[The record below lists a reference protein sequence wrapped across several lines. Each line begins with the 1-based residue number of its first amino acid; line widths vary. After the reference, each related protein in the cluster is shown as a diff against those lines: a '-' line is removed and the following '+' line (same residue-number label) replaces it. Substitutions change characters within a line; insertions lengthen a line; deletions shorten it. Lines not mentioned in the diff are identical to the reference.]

1 MKNGLLILAAALLAG
16 CTSFRPTQK
25 DAFVDGNGEVLLVEY
40 GEASRPYTYTLVSP
54 MNGAELECTDTKMV
68 RLTMPNGKRLLCY
81 ICQNVS
87 PKGTMYETRDKKWKY
102 LTIGLAS
109 RLYIERPEIRDYEL
123 YFEGTICP
131 SALDEVRR

>member
-1 MKNGLLILAAALLAG
+1 MKNVLLILAAVLLAG
-16 CTSFRPTQK
+16 CASFRPMQK
-25 DAFVDGNGEVLLVEY
+25 DAFVDEEGNILVVEY
-40 GEASRPYTYTLVSP
+40 GVSSRPYTYTMVSP

-68 RLTMPNGKRLLCY
+68 RLTLPDGKRLVCY

-109 RLYIERPEIRDYEL
+109 RIYLHEPAINDYRL
-123 YFEGTICP
+123 VYEGNICP
-131 SALDEVRR
+131 SALNEVRR